1 MYVLKN
7 NFTGR
12 NKNMLTRF
20 AHKLGT
26 APLSITETVTFIL
39 GALFYL
45 GSVFWAVWELQNAS
59 PLLILLGLWFVVRRS
74 LQMEIFY
81 RPMLL
86 GIWCTYSMVS
96 VLAVL
101 DGTRREDLFG
111 ASFVI
116 LGGVLIQWA
125 ANILADPNH

>member
-1 MYVLKN
+1 
-7 NFTGR
+7 
-12 NKNMLTRF
+12 MLTRF
-20 AHKLGT
+20 TRKLGT
-26 APLSITETVTFIL
+26 APLALSEATTLIV
-39 GALFYL
+39 GAIVYI
-45 GSVFWAVWELQNAS
+45 GSVCWAVWELQNLLPA
-59 PLLILLGLWFVVRRS
+59 LILIGLWLVVRRS

-86 GIWCTYSMVS
+86 GIWVTYSLVS

-125 ANILADPNH
+125 ANTLSDPNK